1 MTTAI
6 LGQPTTLPFTAPA
19 GGPASFPTIA
29 LLNGA
34 LLSPQPSF
42 TFSEIGQGLY
52 TLTFTPAQTGEY
64 SIYVNAQI
72 LKVECQQQSL
82 KTSLQ
87 TLTDAA
93 LGSWSWNKSTGVLT
107 LLTSSGTTLAT
118 YNVTDSAQTTSRE
131 RTS

>member
-6 LGQPTTLPFTAPA
+6 LGQPTTLPFTATA
-19 GGPASFPTIA
+19 GQSSFPVIT

-34 LLSPQPSF
+34 LLSPQPIF

-64 SIYVNAQI
+64 SVYVNTQI
-72 LKVECQQQSL
+72 IKVECQQQSL
-82 KTSLQ
+82 QTSLQ

-93 LGSWSWNKSTGVLT
+93 LGSWSWNKSTGILT

>member
-6 LGQPTTLPFTAPA
+6 LGQPTTLPFTAPV
-19 GGPASFPTIA
+19 GMTSFPIIA

-34 LLSPQPSF
+34 LLSPQPAV
-42 TFSEIGQGLY
+42 TFSVIGQGLY

-64 SIYVNAQI
+64 SIYVNSQI
-72 LKVECQQQSL
+72 LNVECQQQSL
-82 KTSLQ
+82 QTSLQ
-87 TLTDAA
+87 TLADAA

-107 LLTSSGTTLAT
+107 LLTASGTTLAT